1 MLAAFCVSD
10 SHMAFVSIRM
20 EPVFMILCDGA
31 RIAAAHF
38 AEADL
43 EVQEVPYAK
52 LLPVLRERKQLLKIA
67 EVDPT

>member
-1 MLAAFCVSD
+1 
-10 SHMAFVSIRM
+10 
-20 EPVFMILCDGA
+20 MILCDGA
-31 RIAAAHF
+31 RIAAAYF

-43 EVQEVPYAK
+43 EVHEVPYAK